1 MTDRSAVP
9 ASPAMLQRWVGF
21 IGAVVAP
28 TTIITALCYYF
39 GYVHTRKK
47 LAYFGVDCDALGF
60 SSSDYVVGSV
70 SVLYAPLLLLLVGW
84 FSAAWVGTYA
94 RRFIRSGQRP
104 RLVRYIGRTIL
115 TLGAIFITTGVTGVA
130 APWLTPKAP
139 VISWVFSPTTLGL
152 GGLLVVVGYWVQS
165 ASMSGAS
172 THKPTPT
179 TRVNQTIAIAVS
191 LVALFAVM
199 NSFATRLGE
208 NAAQSAAHEFWTRE
222 SVVSVVTDERLD
234 VPRNLIAETLVEAQ
248 PQQPPRFRYQCFRTL
263 VARGDL
269 WVLVPAKWSQ
279 DNGFAVI
286 VPADSSIVSVT
297 RSSAFKKVAEDNP
310 QPQTVQWQCPER
322 APNPH

>member
-1 MTDRSAVP
+1 MTDQPA

-39 GYVHTRKK
+39 GYVYTRKK
-47 LAYFGVDCDALGF
+47 LAHFGVDCDALGF
-60 SSSDYVVGSV
+60 ASSDYVVGSV

-94 RRFIRSGQRP
+94 GRFIRSGQRP
-104 RLVRYIGRTIL
+104 RLVRNTGRTIL
-115 TLGAIFITTGVTGVA
+115 TLGAVFITTGITGVVV
-130 APWLTPKAP
+130 PWLTPKSP
-139 VISWVFSPTTLGL
+139 VISWAFSPTTLGL
-152 GGLLVVVGYWVQS
+152 GGLLIVVGYWVLS
-165 ASMSGAS
+165 TSMTEQG
-172 THKPTPT
+172 THRATPT

-191 LVALFAVM
+191 LLALFAVM
-199 NSFATRLGE
+199 NSFATRLGD
-208 NAAQSAAHEFWTRE
+208 NAAQTSAHELWTRE

-248 PQQPPRFRYQCFRTL
+248 PQQPPRFRYQCFRVL

-286 VPADSSIVSVT
+286 VPADNSIVSVS

-310 QPQTVQWQCPER
+310 QPQDVPWQCPER
-322 APNPH
+322 APAPH

>member
-1 MTDRSAVP
+1 MTDQSA

-39 GYVHTRKK
+39 GYVYTRKK
-47 LAYFGVDCDALGF
+47 LAHFGVDCDALGF
-60 SSSDYVVGSV
+60 TSSDYVVGSV

-94 RRFIRSGQRP
+94 GRFIRSGQRP
-104 RLVRYIGRTIL
+104 RLVRTIGRTVL
-115 TLGAIFITTGVTGVA
+115 TLGAVFITTGITGVVV
-130 APWLTPKAP
+130 PWLTPESPA
-139 VISWVFSPTTLGL
+139 ISWAFSPTTLGS
-152 GGLLVVVGYWVQS
+152 GGLLIVVGYWVL
-165 ASMSGAS
+165 S
-172 THKPTPT
+172 TSTTEPSTRGPTPT

-191 LVALFAVM
+191 LLALFAVM
-199 NSFATRLGE
+199 NSFATRLGD
-208 NAAQSAAHEFWTRE
+208 NAAQTAAHELWTRE

-234 VPRNLIAETLVEAQ
+234 VPRNLIAETLVETQ
-248 PQQPPRFRYQCFRTL
+248 PQQPPRFRYQCFRAL

-286 VPADSSIVSVT
+286 VPADSSIVSVS
-297 RSSAFKKVAEDNP
+297 RSSAFKKFAEDNP
-310 QPQTVQWQCPER
+310 QPQTVPWQCPER
-322 APNPH
+322 APAP